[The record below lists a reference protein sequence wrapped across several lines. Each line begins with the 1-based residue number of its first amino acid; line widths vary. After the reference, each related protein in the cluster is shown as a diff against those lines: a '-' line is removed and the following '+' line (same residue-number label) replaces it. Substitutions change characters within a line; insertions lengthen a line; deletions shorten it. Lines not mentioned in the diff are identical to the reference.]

1 MKDLAKDRI
10 ELRSKLKRTIVIGI
24 VGLILVFYYL
34 LSGIL
39 EVPMMLILTMSLFVT
54 TWVIMYID
62 YCLLKLKIEIMQEL
76 SKENETNKS
85 K

>member
-1 MKDLAKDRI
+1 MKDLEKDKI
-10 ELRSKLKRTIVIGI
+10 ELRNMLKKTIVIGI
-24 VGLILVFYYL
+24 VVLIVVFYPL

-39 EVPMMLILTMSLFVT
+39 EALMMLMLGMILLVT

-62 YCLLKLKIEIMQEL
+62 YRMLKLRIEIVEEL
-76 SKENETNKS
+76 SKENETNES

>member
-1 MKDLAKDRI
+1 MKDLEKDKI
-10 ELRSKLKRTIVIGI
+10 ELRSRLKRAIVIGI
-24 VGLILVFYYL
+24 AVLIVVFYFL

-39 EVPMMLILTMSLFVT
+39 EALMILMLTMILFAT
-54 TWVIMYID
+54 TWVMLYID
-62 YCLLKLKIEIMQEL
+62 YCLLKLKIEIMEEL

>member
-1 MKDLAKDRI
+1 MKDLEKDKI
-10 ELRSKLKRTIVIGI
+10 ELRSRLKRAIVIGI
-24 VGLILVFYYL
+24 IVLILNGLFL
-34 LSGIL
+34 FSGIL
-39 EVPMMLILTMSLFVT
+39 ETLMMLKLTMSLFAT

-62 YCLLKLKIEIMQEL
+62 YCLLKLKIEIMEEL